1 MAWRQIKEEKNK
13 IEIPTRLNIVSRS
26 PCSFRQQDVDLLPE
40 DLIISSAK
48 SGDFF
53 TGSCSLPCVLLF

>member
-26 PCSFRQQDVDLLPE
+26 PCAFRQHDVDLPPE

-53 TGSCSLPCVLLF
+53 TGS